1 MKKFL
6 VAFVTLAALVLAS
19 CSNTFNANDKLT
31 TPDVTTEVTE
41 NGVILLKWTPD
52 PNADNGYAVL
62 VCGPESEV
70 FADQTSWTTI
80 GNLGN
85 QKVYEYPCSEIEKE
99 YKFRVYA
106 KTPSKSNLLA
116 SDYRE
121 VSVTTP
127 KEYVDSEAI
136 SADRIQLKK
145 LAGSKNKYQIFFPTL
160 AGYNYT
166 YRVVNSNIDAKALF
180 TNNSIKSITNSSW
193 GGSFETVKGSLTEQ
207 AKETIDDKEVLR
219 AQYIT
224 EITIPAPTG
233 YDSYDNENYYVVVK
247 AEPVNKDS
255 GQTTKYVVSTA
266 SAKYDWNESTI
277 APKNISA
284 TQIAA
289 DKVRVK
295 FSADYVNKAPVA
307 ADKFTVYYNLTQNVG
322 TELKPVTEKA
332 QLVKVDGT
340 IVAADNYDE
349 VETSQKNSQNYYI
362 DVTVNKFDTTGVKAY
377 NYDFFVVASNADGD
391 DSWTGA
397 ASVTIQGQTEWKEN
411 NAPSVSPISITQ
423 AENNKVNISYTVSK
437 DATVTA
443 TYGKFKTLAEAKV
456 ALESQLKEN
465 LTAKAEETPK
475 TTTIST
481 ETVWV
486 DDVKTDYTVKVSPTV
501 TSVKYE
507 LKDFAL
513 ETGKKV
519 VITSTDTDG
528 RTDTISTTTNVG
540 TYYVFRVV
548 ASKEG
553 YDSKVSTAIAYIT
566 ETKYGKADPIYSL
579 EVIGGNGGNQNTG
592 NQGGNSGSQGGN
604 QNNTIAGNYYSPDNS
619 QIVYFDG
626 NGNCLSYYFDAK
638 ENCYK
643 QSFEEGYYSLEGSTL
658 HMWSEGIFDI
668 FGTFD
673 GYSIE
678 ANGLKFTKK

>member
-19 CSNTFNANDKLT
+19 CSNTFNANDKLA

-70 FADQTSWTTI
+70 FVDQTSWTTI

-121 VSVTTP
+121 VSVTSP

-180 TNNSIKSITNSSW
+180 TNDSVKSIKKTSW
-193 GGSFETVKGSLTEQ
+193 NTSFETEKGSLTEQ

-219 AQYIT
+219 AGYIT

-247 AEPVNKDS
+247 AEPVNKENV
-255 GQTTKYVVSTA
+255 QTTKYVVSTA

-362 DVTVNKFDTTGVKAY
+362 DVTVNNFDKTGVKAY
-377 NYDFFVVASNADGD
+377 KYDFFVVASNADGD
-391 DSWTGA
+391 DSWTDA
-397 ASVTIQGQTEWKEN
+397 ASVTIQGQTEWKKN
-411 NAPSVSPISITQ
+411 DSPSLSDISI
-423 AENNKVNISYTVSK
+423 AISADNKVNIDYSASKTSTVK
-437 DATVTA
+437 A
-443 TYGKFKTLAEAKV
+443 TYGKFNTLQAAKA
-456 ALESQLKEN
+456 ALESEVTIPLG
-465 LTAKAEETPK
+465 AKKGDVPTQK
-475 TTTIST
+475 TTFINTTKVDGVITNYT
-481 ETVWV
+481 ETV
-486 DDVKTDYTVKVSPTV
+486 TPNV
-501 TSVKYE
+501 TTVKYE
-507 LKDFAL
+507 VKDFPL
-513 ETGKKV
+513 ETGKT
-519 VITSTDTDG
+519 VIKTNNVNEGVIYQTSE
-528 RTDTISTTTNVG
+528 TNTNG

-553 YDSKVSTAIAYIT
+553 YDDVVKTTIAYIT
-566 ETKYGKADPIYSL
+566 KTTQGTSDPTYDL
-579 EVIGGNGGNQNTG
+579 TVENN
-592 NQGGNSGSQGGN
+592 NQGK
-604 QNNTIAGNYYSPDNS
+604 I
-619 QIVYFDG
+619 
-626 NGNCLSYYFDAK
+626 
-638 ENCYK
+638 
-643 QSFEEGYYSLEGSTL
+643 
-658 HMWSEGIFDI
+658 
-668 FGTFD
+668 
-673 GYSIE
+673 
-678 ANGLKFTKK
+678 